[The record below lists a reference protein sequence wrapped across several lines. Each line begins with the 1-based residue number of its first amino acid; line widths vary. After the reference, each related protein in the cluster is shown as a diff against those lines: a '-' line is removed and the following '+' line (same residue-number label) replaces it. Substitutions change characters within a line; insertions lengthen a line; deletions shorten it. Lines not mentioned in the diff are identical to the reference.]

1 MWFITALLV
10 ILVFLLLVVIMDTSM
25 KLALMITTLYNY
37 DSKKLF
43 IPACLTVIIWGL
55 LILACFRSI
64 NKSLDYNA
72 VDMLFSML
80 FDKTIIEGYKGM
92 FARSIISTFLVGTVL
107 QSFTYYSV
115 NINYQKV
122 TGTIRF
128 SLKKLFKA
136 LIEKIFKKKNNN
148 TINMDDSNIQNHKR
162 KGRLSSNIK
171 ALAEVK
177 REPKKLTF
185 PRAILTSVISVLFTL
200 LICYG
205 LFIIGTLLS
214 GKVMNII
221 GKIL

>member
-55 LILACFRSI
+55 LILACFRTI

-107 QSFTYYSV
+107 QSCTYYSV
-115 NINYQKV
+115 NIK
-122 TGTIRF
+122 
-128 SLKKLFKA
+128 
-136 LIEKIFKKKNNN
+136 
-148 TINMDDSNIQNHKR
+148 
-162 KGRLSSNIK
+162 
-171 ALAEVK
+171 
-177 REPKKLTF
+177 
-185 PRAILTSVISVLFTL
+185 
-200 LICYG
+200 
-205 LFIIGTLLS
+205 
-214 GKVMNII
+214 
-221 GKIL
+221 

>member
-55 LILACFRSI
+55 LILACFRTI

-128 SLKKLFKA
+128 SLKKLFKSI
-136 LIEKIFKKKNNN
+136 IEKIFKKKNNDVVDAN
-148 TINMDDSNIQNHKR
+148 ASVVSKR
-162 KGRLSSNIK
+162 RGRLSSNIK

-205 LFIIGTLLS
+205 LFKIGTLLS
-214 GKVMNII
+214 EKVMTII

>member
-55 LILACFRSI
+55 LILACFRTI

-136 LIEKIFKKKNNN
+136 IIEKIFKKKNNDVVDAN
-148 TINMDDSNIQNHKR
+148 ASVVSKR
-162 KGRLSSNIK
+162 RGRLSSNIK

-205 LFIIGTLLS
+205 LFKIGTLLS
-214 GKVMNII
+214 EKVMTII

>member
-1 MWFITALLV
+1 MWLITALLV

-55 LILACFRSI
+55 LILACFRTI

-136 LIEKIFKKKNNN
+136 IIEKLFKKKNNDVVDAN
-148 TINMDDSNIQNHKR
+148 ASVVSKR
-162 KGRLSSNIK
+162 RGRLSSNIK

-205 LFIIGTLLS
+205 LFKIGTLLS
-214 GKVMNII
+214 EKVMTII

>member
-55 LILACFRSI
+55 LILACFRTI

-136 LIEKIFKKKNNN
+136 LIEKIFKKKNNDVVDAN
-148 TINMDDSNIQNHKR
+148 ASVVSKR
-162 KGRLSSNIK
+162 RGRLSSNIK

-205 LFIIGTLLS
+205 LFKIGTLLS
-214 GKVMNII
+214 GKVMTII

>member
-55 LILACFRSI
+55 LILACFRTI

-136 LIEKIFKKKNNN
+136 IIEKIFKKKNND
-148 TINMDDSNIQNHKR
+148 IVDASASVVSKR
-162 KGRLSSNIK
+162 RGRLSSSIK

-205 LFIIGTLLS
+205 LFKIGTLLS
-214 GKVMNII
+214 GKVMTII

>member
-10 ILVFLLLVVIMDTSM
+10 ILVFLILVVIMDNSM

-55 LILACFRSI
+55 LILACFRTI

-136 LIEKIFKKKNNN
+136 IIEKIFKKKNNDVVDAN
-148 TINMDDSNIQNHKR
+148 ASVVSKR
-162 KGRLSSNIK
+162 RGRLSSNIK

-205 LFIIGTLLS
+205 LFKIGTLLS
-214 GKVMNII
+214 GKVMTII

>member
-136 LIEKIFKKKNNN
+136 LIEKIFKKKNNDVVDAN
-148 TINMDDSNIQNHKR
+148 NSAVSKR
-162 KGRLSSNIK
+162 RGRLSSNIK

-205 LFIIGTLLS
+205 LFKIGTLLS

>member
-1 MWFITALLV
+1 MWLITALLV

-55 LILACFRSI
+55 LILACFNTI
-64 NKSLDYNA
+64 NKSLDNNA

-80 FDKTIIEGYKGM
+80 FDKTLIQGYEGV
-92 FARSIISTFLVGTVL
+92 FARALISTFLVGTVL

-128 SLKKLFKA
+128 SLKKLINA
-136 LIEKIFKKKNNN
+136 LLDKIFKNRA
-148 TINMDDSNIQNHKR
+148 QKR
-162 KGRLSSNIK
+162 KQRQGANANS
-171 ALAEVK
+171 ALTEVA
-177 REPKKLTF
+177 RGPRKLTF
-185 PRAILTSVISVLFTL
+185 IRAIITSVISVLFTL

-214 GKVMNII
+214 DKVMSFL
-221 GKIL
+221 G

>member
-55 LILACFRSI
+55 LILACFRTI

-136 LIEKIFKKKNNN
+136 IIEKLFKKKNNDVVDAN
-148 TINMDDSNIQNHKR
+148 ASVVSKR
-162 KGRLSSNIK
+162 RGRLSSNIK

-205 LFIIGTLLS
+205 LFKIGTLLS
-214 GKVMNII
+214 EKVMTII

>member
-55 LILACFRSI
+55 LILACFRTI

-92 FARSIISTFLVGTVL
+92 FARSLISTFLVGTIL

-128 SLKKLFKA
+128 SLKKLFRA
-136 LIEKIFKKKNNN
+136 IIEKVFKKKNKDTIAMSDEN
-148 TINMDDSNIQNHKR
+148 TQIVRRKR
-162 KGRLSSNIK
+162 RLSSDIK

-205 LFIIGTLLS
+205 LFKIGTLLS
-214 GKVMNII
+214 GKVMTII

>member
-55 LILACFRSI
+55 LILACFRTI

-136 LIEKIFKKKNNN
+136 IIEKIFKKKNNDVVDAN
-148 TINMDDSNIQNHKR
+148 ASVVSKR
-162 KGRLSSNIK
+162 RGRLSSNIR

-205 LFIIGTLLS
+205 LFKIGTLLS
-214 GKVMNII
+214 GKVMTII

>member
-55 LILACFRSI
+55 LILACFRTI

-136 LIEKIFKKKNNN
+136 IIEKLFKKKNNDVVDAN
-148 TINMDDSNIQNHKR
+148 ASVVSKR
-162 KGRLSSNIK
+162 RGRLSSNIK

-200 LICYG
+200 LICY
-205 LFIIGTLLS
+205 
-214 GKVMNII
+214 
-221 GKIL
+221 

>member
-128 SLKKLFKA
+128 SLKKLFKSI
-136 LIEKIFKKKNNN
+136 IEKIFKKKNNDVVDAN
-148 TINMDDSNIQNHKR
+148 ASVVSKR
-162 KGRLSSNIK
+162 RGRLSSNIK

-205 LFIIGTLLS
+205 LFKIGTLLS
-214 GKVMNII
+214 GKVMTII

>member
-55 LILACFRSI
+55 LILACFRTI

-128 SLKKLFKA
+128 SLKKLFKSI
-136 LIEKIFKKKNNN
+136 IEKIFKKKNND
-148 TINMDDSNIQNHKR
+148 IVDASASVVSKR
-162 KGRLSSNIK
+162 RGRLSSNIK

-205 LFIIGTLLS
+205 LFKIGTLLS

>member
-43 IPACLTVIIWGL
+43 IPACLTVIIWEL

-136 LIEKIFKKKNNN
+136 LIEKIFKKKNNDVVDAN
-148 TINMDDSNIQNHKR
+148 ASVISKR
-162 KGRLSSNIK
+162 RGRLSSNIK

-205 LFIIGTLLS
+205 LFKIGTLLS
-214 GKVMNII
+214 GKVMTII

>member
-136 LIEKIFKKKNNN
+136 LIEKIFKKKNNDVVDAN
-148 TINMDDSNIQNHKR
+148 ASVISKR
-162 KGRLSSNIK
+162 RGRLSSNIK

-205 LFIIGTLLS
+205 LFKIGTLLS
-214 GKVMNII
+214 GKVMTII